1 MTRQTFYCVIPV
13 KEKTRDIL
21 QAIKGERGCTY
32 DNLLEEMIAAQY
44 GIPSTEGKYE
54 EVRTPSW
61 ADK

>member
-32 DNLLEEMIAAQY
+32 NDLISEMIAVQY
-44 GIPSTEGKYE
+44 GPGFV
-54 EVRTPSW
+54 EVRTPSGW